1 MSQLRSPFR
10 INVGFMIHEPIGSY
24 RDLDFNYEEIELE
37 SDLQL
42 SNLTG
47 KVRINRT
54 PQGLLFD
61 ANFDAFVV
69 GQCVRCLEDFQQPLT
84 TEFQELFAYRS
95 RHTKDSEFFV
105 PEDGYIDLAPL
116 VYENILISFPIKMIC
131 KPDCKGLCTE
141 CGVNLNKV
149 TCEHENSRIAY

>member
-24 RDLDFNYEEIELE
+24 RDLDFKFEEIELE

-42 SNLTG
+42 SNLIG

-61 ANFDAFVV
+61 ANFEAFVV

-116 VYENILISFPIKMIC
+116 VYENMLISFPIKMIC
-131 KPDCKGLCTE
+131 KPDCKGLCKE

-149 TCEHENSRIAY
+149 TCEHENSWIAY

>member
-24 RDLDFNYEEIELE
+24 RDLDFQFEEIELE
-37 SDLQL
+37 SDLLL
-42 SNLTG
+42 SNLIG

-61 ANFDAFVV
+61 ANFEAFVV

-116 VYENILISFPIKMIC
+116 VYENMLISFPIKMIC

>member
-1 MSQLRSPFR
+1 LSQLRSPFR

-24 RDLDFNYEEIELE
+24 RDLDFQFEEIELE
-37 SDLQL
+37 SDLLL
-42 SNLTG
+42 SNLIG

-61 ANFDAFVV
+61 ANFEAFVV

-116 VYENILISFPIKMIC
+116 VYENMLISFPIKMIC

>member
-1 MSQLRSPFR
+1 LSQLRSPFR

-24 RDLDFNYEEIELE
+24 RDLDFKFEEIELE

-42 SNLTG
+42 SNLIG

-61 ANFDAFVV
+61 ANFEAFVV

-116 VYENILISFPIKMIC
+116 VYENVLISFPIKMIC
-131 KPDCKGLCTE
+131 KPDCKGLCKE

-149 TCEHENSRIAY
+149 TCEHENSWIAY

>member
-24 RDLDFNYEEIELE
+24 RDLDFKFEEIELE

-42 SNLTG
+42 SNLIG

-61 ANFDAFVV
+61 ANFEAFVV

-116 VYENILISFPIKMIC
+116 VYENVLISFPIKMIC
-131 KPDCKGLCTE
+131 KPDCKGLCKE

-149 TCEHENSRIAY
+149 TCEHENSWIAY